1 MQLGRFRCCRSPR
14 FSPEYPART
23 NKFLAGFESY
33 VYQAAVLGGDCGTVR
48 LITTHAVS
56 PQRYRSLCRAGLAA
70 VLFLAAL
77 LNGSV
82 SPPYSQIAGCLAAL
96 FALLCLPV
104 GITSS
109 ALRRLVMGTA
119 LILTLAF
126 LWTVFQ
132 IVPLPLGYGHPIWQ
146 EVSALLPVT
155 SGYLSVSPNR
165 TLAALPSLVLP
176 GLVFI
181 CTVLLCQSA
190 HSARRVWHLLALT
203 GAAIVL
209 LSITL
214 EAFFPDAQFF
224 STFQVGYGSFS
235 GVFVN
240 RNVSASYFG
249 LTAFALAGSALIHA
263 ADGRQRKPEFPF
275 RPALQPALV
284 WLMLFATLIA
294 IIATRS
300 RAGTMLSLP
309 LLFLCLG
316 IIFAKARHHRR
327 TARMLAVLSGGFVL
341 LVLFGEPVFS
351 RLDGA
356 PQDLRWCAWASTI
369 QGISDHPWAGTGFAT
384 FIEAFPAYRD
394 PECLGTQGTW
404 HRAHN
409 SFLELAF
416 GIGLPAAALLLGLSY
431 QLLLQACFTGL
442 RRRKSLR
449 AIPVLTLGA
458 LGFVSAHSLADF
470 PLQIPGV
477 AYYFAALMGA
487 GCAISTLERR
497 AGRGRSRNPAILKTR
512 QAE

>member
-1 MQLGRFRCCRSPR
+1 MRF
-14 FSPEYPART
+14 
-23 NKFLAGFESY
+23 N
-33 VYQAAVLGGDCGTVR
+33 
-48 LITTHAVS
+48 TTHAVS
-56 PQRYRSLCRAGLAA
+56 PQRYRSLCRTGLAA

-96 FALLCLPV
+96 LALMCLPV
-104 GITSS
+104 KITSA
-109 ALRRLVMGTA
+109 ALRRLVTGIS
-119 LILTLAF
+119 LILVLAA
-126 LWTVFQ
+126 LWVGLQ
-132 IVPLPLGYGHPIWQ
+132 AMPLPLGYGHPIWQ
-146 EVSALLPVT
+146 EVSPFLPVT
-155 SGYLSVSPNR
+155 SGYLSISPNR
-165 TLAALPSLVLP
+165 TLAALPALVLP

-181 CTVLLCQSA
+181 CTVLLCQSS
-190 HSARRVWHLLALT
+190 HSAKRIWHLLALT

-214 EAFFPDAQFF
+214 EAFFPEAQFF
-224 STFQVGYGSFS
+224 STYQVGYGSFS

-249 LTAFALAGSALIHA
+249 LTAFALAGSALILA
-263 ADGRQRKPEFPF
+263 AGRKRRNPE
-275 RPALQPALV
+275 RPSRSALLPTLV

-300 RAGTMLSLP
+300 RAGTIFSLP

-327 TARMLAVLSGGFVL
+327 TARVLAVLGGGFVL

-351 RLDGA
+351 RLDGT
-356 PQDLRWCAWASTI
+356 PQDLRWCTWASTI

-394 PECLGTQGTW
+394 PGCLGTEGTW

-409 SFLELAF
+409 SFLELSF
-416 GIGLPAAALLLGLSY
+416 GIGLPAAALLLGLGY
-431 QLLLQACFTGL
+431 RLLLQSCFTGL

-458 LGFVSAHSLADF
+458 LGFVSVHSLADF

-487 GCAISTLERR
+487 GCAISVLDRTERR
-497 AGRGRSRNPAILKTR
+497 
-512 QAE
+512 